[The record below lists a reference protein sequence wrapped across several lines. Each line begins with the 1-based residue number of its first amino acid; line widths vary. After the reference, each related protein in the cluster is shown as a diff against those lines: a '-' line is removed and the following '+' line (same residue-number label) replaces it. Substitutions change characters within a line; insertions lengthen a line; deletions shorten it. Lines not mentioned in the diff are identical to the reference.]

1 MLKYVKRDKEGG
13 VKMLRT
19 TRQEWNMV
27 MCCRMLNS
35 RAVNMAGAL
44 DREIAPQNVN
54 GR

>member
-1 MLKYVKRDKEGG
+1 MVIFDPTSTKEE
-13 VKMLRT
+13 KDMLRQSFT
-19 TRQEWNMV
+19 TNNV